1 MPDVVF
7 PKFYET
13 YIAILPRA
21 NALRHLQL
29 ERPWPPPTEAEAL
42 SIADVE
48 LQKLLCKPSLG
59 QHDRANH
66 VMICGQLREMY
77 KDSMIGIEMQY
88 ERGQPSVWVDIFGN
102 VIPNEKLDEI
112 TYKYCMPP
120 EQDQRILG
128 NYWWI
133 VRLRPHGNANKYE
146 YMINKQYS
154 YRRVAEDFAKMRT
167 LRLSAN
173 RYILFRNGLRK
184 DVKPLLIPVPQIL
197 PRFGH

>member
-1 MPDVVF
+1 
-7 PKFYET
+7 
-13 YIAILPRA
+13 
-21 NALRHLQL
+21 
-29 ERPWPPPTEAEAL
+29 
-42 SIADVE
+42 
-48 LQKLLCKPSLG
+48 
-59 QHDRANH
+59 
-66 VMICGQLREMY
+66 MY

-102 VIPNEKLDEI
+102 VIPKEKLDEI

-154 YRRVAEDFAKMRT
+154 YRRVAEDFARMKT

-173 RYILFRNGLRK
+173 RYYFEMAFEKTSNLCLYPYYKYCPGLDIDFSRCNINLQLHELQYTEETK
-184 DVKPLLIPVPQIL
+184 EPQKNPQCL
-197 PRFGH
+197 QPNNEEG